1 MDMSTAANP
10 DVILSNLEWQAVAVA
25 LNDASRCGCGQTG
38 KPGIA
43 RRVMRALTGIE
54 APRPLADPRLEA
66 VRTFVC
72 ETNRHRRI
80 AADHVPALRRHGFNE
95 RQVDA
100 LALLSA

>member
-1 MDMSTAANP
+1 MGGVKQKDPT
-10 DVILSNLEWQAVAVA
+10 LSQLEWQAVSGA
-25 LNDASRCGCGQTG
+25 LAHASECGCGN
-38 KPGIA
+38 PDNPRLA
-43 RRVMRALTGIE
+43 SRLLRALTGSE
-54 APRPLADPRLEA
+54 GPRPLADPRLEA

-80 AADHVPALRRHGFNE
+80 AKHHVPALLDDGFND